1 MRTVGVI
8 SDTHGLLRPQAIA
21 ALKGSIL
28 IIHAGDVG
36 SPDIL
41 DALRQ
46 IAPVFAVRGNVD
58 KGSWARRLPETEVVQ
73 VDGVSLYILHILDGL
88 DLDPPTA
95 GFHAVISGHTHR
107 PKMETNDGVLYFNPG
122 SAGPRRFDLSV
133 SVGRLALADGKL
145 RSEIMYLQV

>member
-1 MRTVGVI
+1 MRTIGVI